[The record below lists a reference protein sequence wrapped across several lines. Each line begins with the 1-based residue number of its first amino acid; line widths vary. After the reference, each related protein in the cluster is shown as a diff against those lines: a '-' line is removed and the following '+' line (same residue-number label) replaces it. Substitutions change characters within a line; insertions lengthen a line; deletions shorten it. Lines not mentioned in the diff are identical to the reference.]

1 VRGEVTDVATGRR
14 GRVALVTAARALF
27 VRPLAGSGRGHRP
40 AGSVYRVSASS
51 DGRRIAAG
59 DGGVATGRF
68 DGRKLRG
75 LRPREPI
82 DDVSVAPGGAIAA
95 IAARPDVSSG
105 VRRWDARG
113 RPQPTLDP
121 PGSRQRIGR
130 SAAIG
135 AGGRMI
141 AAGYLDGAVVLW
153 RPDGHEKSQG
163 VVLGTHREPVTDVA
177 FDPKDTRLASA
188 DSGGTIAIWD
198 PEKRGAR
205 FRLTGHT
212 QWVTSLAFSPD
223 GRLLAS
229 ASLDGSVRLWD
240 PRSGR
245 QLAETL
251 RLGERVSAV
260 AFTPDGRAL
269 VAAHGAVTVWDASL
283 WGTGDGTLHRITS
296 RFCRALAGGS
306 GAALKAACRAA
317 P

>member
-40 AGSVYRVSASS
+40 AGGVSQVATSS
-51 DGRRIAAG
+51 DGRRIVAAG
-59 DGGVATGRF
+59 DGGVRTGRF
-68 DGRKLRG
+68 DERKLRR

-82 DDVSVAPGGAIAA
+82 NDVSVASGGAIAA
-95 IAARPDVSSG
+95 IAGRGDVSG

-113 RPQPTLDP
+113 RPLPRLDP
-121 PGSRQRIGR
+121 PAFRRIGW
-130 SAAIG
+130 SAAIS

-141 AAGYLDGAVVLW
+141 AAGYWDGAVVLW
-153 RPDGHEKSQG
+153 RGDGREKPRG
-163 VVLGTHREPVTDVA
+163 IVLGTHREPVTDLA
-177 FDPKDTRLASA
+177 FDSKDTSLASA

-212 QWVTSLAFSPD
+212 QEVTSLAFSPD
-223 GRLLAS
+223 GRMLAS
-229 ASLDGSVRLWD
+229 ASRDGSVRLWD
-240 PRSGR
+240 PRTGR

-251 RLGERVSAV
+251 RLGEPVKAV

-269 VAAHGAVTVWDASL
+269 VTAHGAVTVWDASL

-296 RFCRALAGGS
+296 RLCTALADET
-306 GAALKAACRAA
+306 GADLKAACRAA